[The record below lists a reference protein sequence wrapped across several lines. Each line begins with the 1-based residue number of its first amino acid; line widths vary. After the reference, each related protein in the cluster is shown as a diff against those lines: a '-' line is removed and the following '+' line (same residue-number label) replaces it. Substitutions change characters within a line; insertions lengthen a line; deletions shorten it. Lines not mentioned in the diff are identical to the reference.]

1 MIVFLVWEWHSKRRG
16 LERSSPTFDI
26 PDQPRPRISLSLRST
41 WRRESSG
48 VKDAARDVISSSP
61 HAGAWRMLRGEA
73 RSAWPSRATR
83 TARSSR
89 PARSARR
96 TRPAWSSRCNA
107 SNKTEEIVVSEFTSA
122 TSSFQ
127 VNEVSLP
134 EPELWLRSGAA
145 LQRAHRRRSDDVARC
160 GPPSL
165 RGYGGTFS
173 GFQLRCAS
181 QAVFGGATPSGHA
194 LGSACLLGPVA
205 TARCFSEIKF
215 CNGHIDRRIGWAS
228 TPGGTPKELFEAW
241 RPLLANYRKP
251 APAFVKERL
260 KFRASAPGA

>member
-1 MIVFLVWEWHSKRRG
+1 M
-16 LERSSPTFDI
+16 
-26 PDQPRPRISLSLRST
+26 
-41 WRRESSG
+41 
-48 VKDAARDVISSSP
+48 
-61 HAGAWRMLRGEA
+61 
-73 RSAWPSRATR
+73 
-83 TARSSR
+83 
-89 PARSARR
+89 
-96 TRPAWSSRCNA
+96 
-107 SNKTEEIVVSEFTSA
+107 
-122 TSSFQ
+122 
-127 VNEVSLP
+127 
-134 EPELWLRSGAA
+134 WLA
-145 LQRAHRRRSDDVARC
+145 V

-228 TPGGTPKELFEAW
+228 TPGETPKELFEAW

-260 KFRASAPGA
+260 KFRASAPARRLNRAPGVSFRELASSADVGETVLVHSTVNRGCLGVESWPPSPCVGELARFRNAGTAFVVYRSARHHNRVGPGTQPFHRAG

>member
-1 MIVFLVWEWHSKRRG
+1 
-16 LERSSPTFDI
+16 
-26 PDQPRPRISLSLRST
+26 
-41 WRRESSG
+41 
-48 VKDAARDVISSSP
+48 
-61 HAGAWRMLRGEA
+61 MLRGQA
-73 RSAWPSRATR
+73 RSAWTSRPSRSAWTSWPNRATR

-89 PARSARR
+89 PTRTAGSTRPTRTAGR
-96 TRPAWSSRCNA
+96 TRYARPARSSRCNA

-134 EPELWLRSGAA
+134 EPELRLRSGAA

-241 RPLLANYRKP
+241 RPLLANY
-251 APAFVKERL
+251 
-260 KFRASAPGA
+260 ASLLPHSLNKD

>member
-1 MIVFLVWEWHSKRRG
+1 MRRHGGCCGRQLRVVLEAVLVIVFLVWEWHSKRRG

-26 PDQPRPRISLSLRST
+26 PDQPRPRISLSLRSAR
-41 WRRESSG
+41 RRESSG

-73 RSAWPSRATR
+73 RSAWTSWPSRATR

-145 LQRAHRRRSDDVARC
+145 LQRAHPRGSDHVAC
-160 GPPSL
+160 GRPA
-165 RGYGGTFS
+165 GG
-173 GFQLRCAS
+173 
-181 QAVFGGATPSGHA
+181 
-194 LGSACLLGPVA
+194 
-205 TARCFSEIKF
+205 
-215 CNGHIDRRIGWAS
+215 
-228 TPGGTPKELFEAW
+228 
-241 RPLLANYRKP
+241 
-251 APAFVKERL
+251 
-260 KFRASAPGA
+260 